1 MKNKKNLAALLRS
14 TEAFCDKVKK
24 RPGYAEDA
32 AAFDLEYTIAKEM
45 AMAREKSGL
54 TQSQIARRMGTTQS
68 SVSRMATGRT
78 SIASL
83 ERYFEACGAKLKIAA
98 TF

>member
-1 MKNKKNLAALLRS
+1 MKKKNLAMLACS
-14 TEAFCDKVKK
+14 TEAFCGLIKK

-32 AAFDLEYTIAKEM
+32 AAFDLEYAIAKEM
-45 AMAREKSGL
+45 ARAREKSGL
-54 TQSQIARRMGTTQS
+54 TQGQIADRMGTTQS
-68 SVSRMATGRT
+68 SVSRMATGRI

-83 ERYFEACGAKLKIAA
+83 ERYFEACGAKLKVTA

>member
-1 MKNKKNLAALLRS
+1 MKTKKDLATLIRS
-14 TEAFCDKVKK
+14 TEAFCDAVKK

-32 AAFDLEYTIAKEM
+32 AVFDIEYAIAKEM
-45 AMAREKSGL
+45 ARAREKSGL
-54 TQSQIARRMGTTQS
+54 TQGQIARRMGTTQS
-68 SVSRMATGRT
+68 SVSRMATGRV

-83 ERYFEACGAKLKIAA
+83 ERYFEACGAKLKIVA